1 MIPNMNLSEA
11 KAETIKADGYV
22 MKILAVEIDNQ
33 YNRLKLKC
41 DIAEGDNAGYYQR
54 LEDKANF
61 WGMYVSMYMD
71 ENSRRRFAQ
80 IINNIEKSNDGFTWN
95 YDGENDEQTMVGN
108 LVGVV
113 TRQKFYYGN
122 DGQKKSKLVPYFTLP
137 VEDVRAKNFKVP
149 EPDTSK
155 VEQDEATFTG
165 NVVDTTAGFEE
176 MKTDDIPF

>member
-1 MIPNMNLSEA
+1 MNLSEA
-11 KAETIKADGYV
+11 RTESIKADGYV

-41 DIAEGDNAGYYQR
+41 DIAEGDSAGYYQR
-54 LEDKANF
+54 LEDRANF

-71 ENSRRRFAQ
+71 EDSRRRFAQ

-95 YDGENDEQTMVGN
+95 YDGENDEQTLVGQ
-108 LVGVV
+108 LLGVV
-113 TRQKFYYGN
+113 TRQKYYYGN

-137 VEDVRAKNFKVP
+137 VDDIRTKNFKIP
-149 EPDTSK
+149 EPDMSK
-155 VEQDEATFTG
+155 VEQDEAAFTG

-176 MKTDDIPF
+176 IKTDDIPF

>member
-11 KAETIKADGYV
+11 RTESIKADGYV

-41 DIAEGDNAGYYQR
+41 DIAEGDSAGYYQR
-54 LEDKANF
+54 LEDRANF

-71 ENSRRRFAQ
+71 EDSRRRFAQ

-95 YDGENDEQTMVGN
+95 YDGENDEQTLVGQ
-108 LVGVV
+108 LLGVV
-113 TRQKFYYGN
+113 TRQKYYYGN

-137 VEDVRAKNFKVP
+137 VDDIRTKNFKIP
-149 EPDTSK
+149 EPDMSK
-155 VEQDEATFTG
+155 VEQDEAAFTG
-165 NVVDTTAGFEE
+165 NVVDTTAGF
-176 MKTDDIPF
+176 

>member
-1 MIPNMNLSEA
+1 M
-11 KAETIKADGYV
+11 
-22 MKILAVEIDNQ
+22 
-33 YNRLKLKC
+33 KLKC
-41 DIAEGDNAGYYQR
+41 DIAEGDKAGYYQR

-95 YDGENDEQTMVGN
+95 YDGENDEQTLVGQ